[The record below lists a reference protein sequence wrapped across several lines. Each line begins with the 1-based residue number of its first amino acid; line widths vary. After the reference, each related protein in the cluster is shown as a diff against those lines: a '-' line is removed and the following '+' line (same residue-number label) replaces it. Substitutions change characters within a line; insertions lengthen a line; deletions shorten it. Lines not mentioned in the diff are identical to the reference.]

1 MYKVRWKGEEGRAEE
16 AIVPVLDEET
26 TTCSFRLKV
35 HFLLLQK
42 WFLFCLLQDLMD
54 GVQYKVNITALVD
67 DYKDYKVTD
76 SKRPESVRMSVEPST
91 AVESKALH
99 EKVSL
104 SETIRRHFVPWTF
117 CRKEILC
124 ILHFAVMHM
133 ISLTR

>member
-35 HFLLLQK
+35 HFLLLQE
-42 WFLFCLLQDLMD
+42 WFLFCLLQDLVD
-54 GVQYKVNITALVD
+54 GVQYKVNITALVED
-67 DYKDYKVTD
+67 NKDYKDYKVTD

-99 EKVSL
+99 EKVSG
-104 SETIRRHFVPWTF
+104 SFV
-117 CRKEILC
+117 RL
-124 ILHFAVMHM
+124 
-133 ISLTR
+133 